1 MPLPNSTS
9 SASLQPV
16 AFIPL
21 PLGSILPKG
30 WLLRQCR
37 IQADGLTGHLEEFW
51 PDLGPDNMWL
61 GGSREGWER
70 GPYYLDGLVPLAHLL
85 GDERLKRMA
94 QKWIDS
100 ILSMQDETGW
110 IGPVHSTASS
120 RTYDQWPIFIVFKVL
135 TQHYEATE
143 DERVIPVMLNFARY
157 LRDTLDERPLFSW
170 GQMRWA
176 DLVLSLHWLYA
187 YTMGEEGLG
196 DTRWLLDVARKVQA
210 QGYDWREHFENF
222 QFKEKNPPGDI
233 TLKTHVVNNAMAV
246 KCGGIAWRQSGE
258 EADRASVYKTIEML
272 DTYHGQITGMFGGDE
287 HYAGKN
293 PSQGTELCA
302 VVEYMYSLEK
312 LITILGDPAFSDRL
326 EKIAYN
332 ALPAT
337 CTPDFW
343 AHQYDQQVNQVSCT
357 IDKRQ
362 WTSNN
367 DDSNIYG
374 LEPNFGCC
382 TANMHQGWPKL
393 VSHLWMATPED
404 GLAAIAY
411 GPCVVKAQV
420 GDGSTISIEE
430 ETEYPFRDTI
440 CFTIQC
446 DHPTA
451 FPLKLRIPAWTERA
465 TVQVGHG
472 PIEKHL
478 KPGTWYTLNRT
489 WQNGDTITLTLPQHV
504 RLERR
509 FHNSVSIL
517 RGPLVYGLRIGER
530 FEQIGGEAPHCDYAV
545 HATMPWNYGLV
556 IDEHTHSSGLAV
568 REQPLGDI
576 PFAPDAAPIV
586 ITAPAKQIPQWQ
598 MEENSAG
605 TLPQSPVQTNTPIE
619 TVELIP
625 YGCTS
630 LRIGE
635 FPAVI
640 K

>member
-1 MPLPNSTS
+1 MPQNQSTS
-9 SASLQPV
+9 SVSLQPA
-16 AFIPL
+16 AFTPL
-21 PLGSILPKG
+21 PLGSILPTG

-61 GGSREGWER
+61 GGNREGWER

-85 GDERLKRMA
+85 QDAHLLSMA
-94 QKWIDS
+94 QKWIES

-110 IGPVHSTASS
+110 VGPIHSMASS
-120 RTYDQWPIFIVFKVL
+120 REYDQWPIFIVFKVL
-135 TQHYEATE
+135 TQHYEATQ
-143 DERVIPVMLNFARY
+143 DARVIPVMLNFARY

-176 DLVLSLHWLYA
+176 DLVLSLHWLYEQTGGKDGNQDNA
-187 YTMGEEGLG
+187 
-196 DTRWLLDVARKVQA
+196 WLLGVARKVQA
-210 QGYDWREHFENF
+210 QGYNWREHFETF
-222 QFKEKNPPGDI
+222 QFKSKNPPGDI
-233 TLKTHVVNNAMAV
+233 SLKTHVVNNAMSV
-246 KCGGIAWRQSGE
+246 KCGGIAWRQSGQ
-258 EADRASVYKTIEML
+258 EADKTSVYKTLEML
-272 DTYHGQITGMFGGDE
+272 DTYHGQATGMFGGDE
-287 HYAGKN
+287 HYAGSN

-302 VVEYMYSLEK
+302 VVEMMYSLEE
-312 LITILGDPAFSDRL
+312 LLAILGDPALGDRL

-362 WTSNN
+362 WTSNG

-393 VSHLWMATPED
+393 VSHLWMATPEK
-404 GLAAIAY
+404 GLAATAY
-411 GPCVVKAQV
+411 GPCVVTAQV
-420 GDGSTISIEE
+420 GNGETVTIRT

-440 CFTIQC
+440 SFTIQC
-446 DHPTA
+446 AQPTA

-465 TVQVGHG
+465 FIQVGHEQ
-472 PIEKHL
+472 IEKHL
-478 KPGTWYTLNRT
+478 KPGSWHTLDRT
-489 WQNGDTITLTLPQHV
+489 WQNGDTVSITLPQHI

-509 FHNSVSIL
+509 FHNSVSVS
-517 RGPLVYGLRIGER
+517 RGPLLYALRVGER
-530 FEQIGGEAPHCDYAV
+530 FEQVGGEAPHCDYAV
-545 HATMPWNYGLV
+545 HATTPWNYGLL
-556 IDEHTHSSGLAV
+556 IDEHTHSSGLAA
-568 REQPLGDI
+568 REHPLGDL
-576 PFAPDAAPIV
+576 PFAPESAPVI
-586 ITAPAKQIPQWQ
+586 ITAPAKQIPHWQ
-598 MEENSAG
+598 IEQHSAG
-605 TLPQSPVQTNTPIE
+605 ALPQSPIQVDTPLE

-625 YGCTS
+625 YGSTN

-635 FPAVI
+635 FPVVGD
-640 K
+640 